1 MYTRENIFTK
11 HSRLNSFQ
19 LSKLHTFEVA
29 ARHCSF
35 SLAAEELSLT
45 PSAISHRINKLEQE
59 IGIKLFDRTH
69 RKILLTEEG
78 KRIYQSLNRTLN
90 ELNQE
95 ILDVRNGDVSGPL
108 TVYARPSFAQCWL
121 VPRIGSFKA
130 RYPSIG
136 LKLLTGNENINFQ
149 GYGIDVAI
157 YFDDHMP
164 DALLCK
170 EIFSETIIPVCT
182 KEYAEKYC
190 LVDSI
195 ENLSKTTLLHDNQAW
210 DYDSNGDEWQ
220 EWAKANQVENISNI
234 SSIGFDRS
242 DLAMIAAINHAGVAM
257 GRISLIKDRL
267 QSGELITPFPESQ
280 VVCEQKYYVAAL
292 PDRRSQKVKLFIEWL
307 EIQAKS

>member
-78 KRIYQSLNRTLN
+78 KRIYQSLKRTLN
-90 ELNQE
+90 QLNQE
-95 ILDVRNGDVSGPL
+95 ILDVRSGDVSGSL
-108 TVYARPSFAQCWL
+108 TVYARPSFAQYWL

-130 RYPSIG
+130 CYPSIE

-182 KEYAEKYC
+182 NEYAEKYC
-190 LVDSI
+190 LVNSI
-195 ENLSKTTLLHDNQAW
+195 ENLNRTTLLHDNQAW

-280 VVCEQKYYVAAL
+280 VVCKQKYYVATL
-292 PDRRSQKVKLFIEWL
+292 PERHSQKVKIFIEWL
-307 EIQAKS
+307 EMQAKS